1 MDDGLAVVVAAAGT
15 GSRMGGKI
23 KKQFLL
29 LNSKPVLYHSLN
41 VFEEM
46 NLIDEVVLVAHPQE
60 LEYCQKE
67 IVEKY
72 RFHKVK
78 AVVAGGDT
86 RQQSVWNG
94 LKAVNQNTHIVA
106 IHDGARPLVTEALFL
121 ALLKEAREWGAA
133 IPGVP
138 VRDTVKMVDGDDFV
152 VRTLDRSVIMGIQ
165 TPQAFNYE
173 ELVKAYEMARDEQV
187 EASDDASLFE
197 RYIGRVKVVPG
208 DYSNLKITTREDLV
222 IAEGLLRFRGGK

>member
-1 MDDGLAVVVAAAGT
+1 

-29 LNSKPVLYHSLN
+29 LNSKPVLYYSLN
-41 VFEEM
+41 IFEAM

-60 LEYCQKE
+60 LDYCQKE

-72 RFHKVK
+72 RFRKVK
-78 AVVAGGDT
+78 AVVAGGAT

-94 LKAVNQNTHIVA
+94 LQAVNENTHIVA

-165 TPQAFNYE
+165 TPQAFNYG
-173 ELVKAYEMARDEQV
+173 ELVKAYQLARDEQF

-222 IAEGLLRFRGGK
+222 IAEGLMRFKGGK

>member
-1 MDDGLAVVVAAAGT
+1 MADGLAVVVAAAGT

-29 LNSKPVLYHSLN
+29 LNSKPVLYYSLK

-46 NLIDEVVLVAHPQE
+46 DLVDEVILVTHSQE
-60 LEYCQKE
+60 LDYCKKE
-67 IVEKY
+67 IVEK
-72 RFHKVK
+72 FGFGKVK
-78 AVVAGGDT
+78 AVVAGGAT

-94 LKAVNQNTHIVA
+94 LQSLIKEPHIVA
-106 IHDGARPLVTEALFL
+106 IHDGARPLVTEALIL
-121 ALLKEAREWGAA
+121 VLLKAAREWGAA

-138 VRDTVKMVDGDDFV
+138 IRDTVKMVDGDGFV

-165 TPQAFNYE
+165 TPQAFNYK
-173 ELVKAYEMARDEQV
+173 ELVKAYQMAGEEQF

-197 RYIGRVKVVPG
+197 RYIGRVKVVAG
-208 DYSNLKITTREDLV
+208 DYANLKITTREDL
-222 IAEGLLRFRGGK
+222 IITEGLIHFRGGR

>member
-1 MDDGLAVVVAAAGT
+1 MADSLAVVVAAAGT

-29 LNSKPVLYHSLN
+29 LNSKPVLYHSLH
-41 VFEEM
+41 VFEET

-60 LEYCQKE
+60 LDYCKKE

-72 RFHKVK
+72 RFRKVK
-78 AVVAGGDT
+78 AVVAGGAT

-94 LKAVNQNTHIVA
+94 LKAVNENTYIVA

-173 ELVKAYEMARDEQV
+173 ELVKAYQMALDEQF

-222 IAEGLLRFRGGK
+222 IAEGLMRLKGGK